1 LCSQKAKKMAGH
13 SKWANIKHR
22 KAAQDKKRAKVWT
35 RIIKDITIA
44 SRDNGPDVDTNPPLR
59 LAVQNAKGANLPKD
73 TIERAI
79 KKGSGAEAANL
90 QKYTYEGY
98 GPHGIGIFIDATTD
112 NINRTVANIRSIFS
126 KNNGSLGT
134 NGSLSFIFDT
144 RGVFELD
151 AESLADKNADEL
163 ELQLIE
169 GGAEEIEKGDEL
181 IIVYTTFD
189 NFGNMQKTLAEL
201 GLEASSTEIQQLPI
215 TTTVLDLEAAKDILK
230 LIDKLEED
238 DDIQAVYHN
247 MELTDEILAQLEE

>member
-1 LCSQKAKKMAGH
+1 MAGH

-35 RIIKDITIA
+35 RIIKEITMA
-44 SRDNGPDVDTNPPLR
+44 ARDHGPDIDANPVLR
-59 LAVQNAKGANLPKD
+59 LAIQNGKGANLPKE

-90 QKYTYEGY
+90 QRYTYEGY
-98 GPHGIGIFIDATTD
+98 GPHGIAIFLDTTTE

-144 RGVFELD
+144 KGVFTIAQERIATTEPEML
-151 AESLADKNADEL
+151 EL
-163 ELQLIE
+163 ELIE
-169 GGAEEIEKGDEL
+169 GGADEVEKEGDI
-181 IIVYTTFD
+181 IIVYTSFED
-189 NFGNMQKTLAEL
+189 FGAMQSKLAQL
-201 GLEASSTEIQQLPI
+201 GIEATSSEIQQIPK
-215 TTTVLDLEAAKDILK
+215 TTTTLDVEQALEVLKI
-230 LIDKLEED
+230 IDKFEED

-247 MELTDEILAQLEE
+247 MELTDELLAQLEKE

>member
-1 LCSQKAKKMAGH
+1 MAGH

-35 RIIKDITIA
+35 RIIKEITMA
-44 SRDNGPDVDTNPPLR
+44 ARDHGPDIDANPALR
-59 LAVQNAKGANLPKD
+59 LAIQNGKGANLPKE

-90 QKYTYEGY
+90 QRYTYEGY
-98 GPHGIGIFIDATTD
+98 GPHGIAIFLDTTTE

-144 RGVFELD
+144 KGVFTIAQERIATTEPEML
-151 AESLADKNADEL
+151 EL
-163 ELQLIE
+163 ELIE
-169 GGAEEIEKGDEL
+169 GGADEVEKEGDI
-181 IIVYTTFD
+181 IIVYTSFED
-189 NFGNMQKTLAEL
+189 FGAMQSKLAQL
-201 GLEASSTEIQQLPI
+201 GIEATSSEIQQIPK
-215 TTTVLDLEAAKDILK
+215 TTTTLDVDQALEVLKI
-230 LIDKLEED
+230 IDKFEED

-247 MELTDEILAQLEE
+247 MELTDELLAQLEKE

>member
-1 LCSQKAKKMAGH
+1 MAGH

-35 RIIKDITIA
+35 RIIKEITMA
-44 SRDNGPDVDTNPPLR
+44 ARDHGPDIDANPALR
-59 LAVQNAKGANLPKD
+59 LAIQNGKGANLPKE

-90 QKYTYEGY
+90 QRYTYEGY
-98 GPHGIGIFIDATTD
+98 GPHGIAIFLDTTTE

-144 RGVFELD
+144 KGVFTIAQERIATTEPEML
-151 AESLADKNADEL
+151 EL
-163 ELQLIE
+163 ELIE
-169 GGAEEIEKGDEL
+169 GGADEVEKEGDI
-181 IIVYTTFD
+181 IIVYTSFED
-189 NFGNMQKTLAEL
+189 FGAMQSKLAQL
-201 GLEASSTEIQQLPI
+201 GIEATSSEIQQIPK
-215 TTTVLDLEAAKDILK
+215 TTTTLDVEQALEVLKI
-230 LIDKLEED
+230 IDKFEED

-247 MELTDEILAQLEE
+247 MELTDELLAQLEKE

>member
-1 LCSQKAKKMAGH
+1 MAGH

-35 RIIKDITIA
+35 RIIREITIA
-44 SRDNGPDVDTNPPLR
+44 ARDNGPDLDSNPALR

-90 QKYTYEGY
+90 QRHTYEGY
-98 GPHGIGIFIDATTD
+98 GPHGIAIFLDTTTE

-134 NGSLSFIFDT
+134 NGSLRFIFDT
-144 RGVFELD
+144 KGVFV
-151 AESLADKNADEL
+151 LANDTIQDMDADEL
-163 ELQLIE
+163 ELELIE
-169 GGAEEIEKGDEL
+169 GGAEEVEKEQE
-181 IIVYTTFD
+181 TTSIFT
-189 NFGNMQKTLAEL
+189 NFEDFGSMQNKLVEL
-201 GLEASSTEIQQLPI
+201 GLDATSTEIQQLP
-215 TTTVLDLEAAKDILK
+215 TTTTSLTVDQSLEVLKI
-230 LIDKLEED
+230 IDKFEED

-247 MELTDEILAQLEE
+247 MELTDELIEKLENE